1 MNINSILKVL
11 AAIVLL
17 GVAFVHWFL
26 PTLAENSM
34 NVVLPHAAYQI
45 RPDAARLHKSLFVAD
60 LHSDA
65 LLWKRDLLKR
75 SDRGHIDLPRLQEG
89 NVALQVFSATTKSPS
104 GQNYDENTGDSDN
117 ITKLAVFQLWPI
129 ATWGSLYERARYQL
143 EKLLTFAEKS
153 EGQLVA
159 IQSKADMRSFVAR
172 RNGGENVTAGVY
184 LIEGA
189 HPLEGDIEN
198 LDRLFEQ
205 GLRISGLTHFFD
217 NELGGSLHGI
227 SGEGLTPF
235 GKQVIERAGELGLII
250 DVAHASPAMVRDV
263 LEMSERPVIL
273 SHGGV
278 KGACDTARNLEDS
291 LMKEIANKGGILGVG
306 FWEAAVCDDSPL
318 GIVHA
323 IRYAIDLMGVEHVAL
338 GSDYDGAVTT
348 RLDSSELAI
357 LTQTMMDEGFSE
369 QEIRSVMGDNVRRF
383 LLENL
388 PD

>member
-1 MNINSILKVL
+1 MRGKILKVL
-11 AAIVLL
+11 AVIVLL
-17 GVAFVHWFL
+17 GLAFIHWFL
-26 PTLAENSM
+26 PALAENSM
-34 NVVLPHAAYQI
+34 NVVLPHSAYQI
-45 RPDAARLHKSLFVAD
+45 RPDSARLHKSLFVAD

-65 LLWKRDLLKR
+65 LLWKRDLLQR
-75 SDRGHIDLPRLQEG
+75 SDRGHVDLPRLQEG

-117 ITKLAVFQLWPI
+117 ITKLAVFQFWPM
-129 ATWGSLYERARYQL
+129 ATWGNLYERARYQL
-143 EKLLTFAEKS
+143 EKLLAFAEES
-153 EGQLVA
+153 EGQLVV
-159 IQSKADMRSFVAR
+159 IQSKADMRSFVER

-189 HPLEGDIEN
+189 HPFEGDIDK

-235 GKQVIERAGELGLII
+235 GKRVIKRADELGLII

-263 LEMSERPVIL
+263 LALSERPVIL

-278 KGACDTARNLEDS
+278 KGICDTNRNLEDA
-291 LMKEIANKGGILGVG
+291 LMLEIASKGGILGVG
-306 FWEAAVCDDSPL
+306 FWDAAVCDDSPL
-318 GIVHA
+318 GIVRA
-323 IRYAIDLMGVEHVAL
+323 IRYAIDLMGVDHVAL

-348 RLDSSELAI
+348 RLDTSELAI
-357 LTQTMMDEGFSE
+357 LTQTMMDEEFSE
-369 QEIRSVMGDNVRRF
+369 DEIRSVMGENVKRF

>member
-1 MNINSILKVL
+1 MRKKNLKIL

-17 GVAFVHWFL
+17 SLAFVHWFL
-26 PTLAENSM
+26 PAIVESSM
-34 NVVLPHAAYQI
+34 NVVLPHPAYQI
-45 RPDAARLHKSLFVAD
+45 RPDAARLHQSLFIAD
-60 LHSDA
+60 LHTDS

-75 SDRGHIDLPRLQEG
+75 SATGQIDLPRLQEG

-104 GQNYDENTGDSDN
+104 DQNYDKNTGDSDN
-117 ITKLAVFQLWPI
+117 ITLLAVVQFWPI
-129 ATWGSLYERARYQL
+129 SSWGSLYERARYQL
-143 EKLLTFAEKS
+143 QKLWAFAEKS
-153 EGQLVA
+153 DGQLVV
-159 IQSKADMRSFVAR
+159 IQSKSDMHSFVER
-172 RNGGENVTAGVY
+172 RAAGENVTAGVY

-198 LDRLFEQ
+198 LDRLFKQ
-205 GLRISGLTHFFD
+205 GLRVSGLTHFFD

-235 GKQVIERAGELGLII
+235 GRQVILRAGELGLII

-263 LEMSERPVIL
+263 LAISERSVIL

-278 KGACDTARNLEDS
+278 KGVCDTNRNLEDS
-291 LMKEIANKGGILGVG
+291 LMLEIADKGGILGVG
-306 FWEAAVCDDSPL
+306 FWEGAICDASPL
-318 GIVHA
+318 GIVRS
-323 IRYAIDLMGVEHVAL
+323 IRYAIDLMGIDHVAL

-348 RLDSSELAI
+348 LFDTSELAI
-357 LTQTMMDEGFSE
+357 LTQTMMDEGFSV
-369 QEIRSVMGDNVRRF
+369 QEIRSVMGENVKRF

>member
-1 MNINSILKVL
+1 MRNTIMKIL
-11 AAIVLL
+11 AAVVLL
-17 GVAFVHWFL
+17 SLAFIHWFL
-26 PTLAENSM
+26 PAIAENSM
-34 NVVLPHAAYQI
+34 NVVLPHPAYQI
-45 RPDAARLHKSLFVAD
+45 RPDAARLHESLFVAD

-65 LLWKRDLLKR
+65 LLWKRDLLQR
-75 SDRGHIDLPRLQEG
+75 SNRGHIDLPRLQVG

-117 ITKLAVFQLWPI
+117 ITKLAVLQFWPI

-143 EKLLTFAEKS
+143 EKLLAFAENSK
-153 EGQLVA
+153 GQLVV

-172 RNGGENVTAGVY
+172 RNDGENVTAGVY

-189 HPLEGDIEN
+189 HPLEGDIDK

-227 SGEGLTPF
+227 SGEGLTAF
-235 GKQVIERAGELGLII
+235 GEQVIERADELGLII

-263 LEMSERPVIL
+263 LELSERPVVL

-278 KGACDTARNLEDS
+278 KGACDTNRNLEDS
-291 LMKEIANKGGILGVG
+291 LMKEIANKGGLLGVG
-306 FWEAAVCDDSPL
+306 FWDAAVCDASPL
-318 GIVHA
+318 GIVRA
-323 IRYAIDLMGVEHVAL
+323 IRYAIDLMGVDHVAL

-348 RLDSSELAI
+348 QLDSSELAI

-369 QEIRSVMGDNVRRF
+369 DEIRAVMGDNVKRF

-388 PD
+388 PY

>member
-1 MNINSILKVL
+1 MRNIIMKIL
-11 AAIVLL
+11 AAVVLL
-17 GVAFVHWFL
+17 GLAFIHWFL
-26 PTLAENSM
+26 PAIAENSM
-34 NVVLPHAAYQI
+34 NVVLPHPAYQI
-45 RPDAARLHKSLFVAD
+45 RPDVARLHDSLFVAD

-65 LLWKRDLLKR
+65 LLWKRDLLQR

-117 ITKLAVFQLWPI
+117 ITKLAVFQFWPI

-143 EKLLTFAEKS
+143 EKLLAFAEKS
-153 EGQLVA
+153 EGQLVV

-189 HPLEGDIEN
+189 HPLEGDIDK

-227 SGEGLTPF
+227 SGEGLTAF
-235 GKQVIERAGELGLII
+235 GEQVIERADELELII

-263 LEMSERPVIL
+263 LELSERPVVL

-278 KGACDTARNLEDS
+278 KGACDTNRNLEDS
-291 LMKEIANKGGILGVG
+291 LMKEIANKGGLLGVG
-306 FWEAAVCDDSPL
+306 FWDAAVCDASPL
-318 GIVHA
+318 GIVRA
-323 IRYAIDLMGVEHVAL
+323 IRYAIDLMGVDHVAL
-338 GSDYDGAVTT
+338 GSDYDGAVTPQ
-348 RLDSSELAI
+348 LDSSELAI

-369 QEIRSVMGDNVRRF
+369 DEIRAVMGDNVKRF

>member
-1 MNINSILKVL
+1 MRNTILKVL

-45 RPDAARLHKSLFVAD
+45 RPDAARLHKSLLVAD

-306 FWEAAVCDDSPL
+306 FWDAAVCDDSPL

>member
-1 MNINSILKVL
+1 MRNTILKIL
-11 AAIVLL
+11 AAVVLL

-26 PTLAENSM
+26 PALAENSM

-45 RPDAARLHKSLFVAD
+45 RPDAARLHESLFVAD

-65 LLWKRDLLKR
+65 LLWKRDLLQR

-117 ITKLAVFQLWPI
+117 ITKLAVLQFWPI

-143 EKLLTFAEKS
+143 EKLLAFAEKS
-153 EGQLVA
+153 EGQLVV
-159 IQSKADMRSFVAR
+159 IQSKTDMRSFVER
-172 RNGGENVTAGVY
+172 RNSGENVTAGVY

-217 NELGGSLHGI
+217 NALGGSLHGI

-250 DVAHASPAMVRDV
+250 DVAHASPAVVRDV

-278 KGACDTARNLEDS
+278 KGTCDTNRNLEDS
-291 LMKEIANKGGILGVG
+291 LMQEIASKGGILGVG
-306 FWEAAVCDDSPL
+306 FWDAAVCDDSPL
-318 GIVHA
+318 GIVRA
-323 IRYAIDLMGVEHVAL
+323 IRYAIDLMGVDHVAL

-369 QEIRSVMGDNVRRF
+369 QEIRSVMGDNVKRF

>member
-1 MNINSILKVL
+1 MRGKILKVL
-11 AAIVLL
+11 AVIVLL
-17 GVAFVHWFL
+17 GLAFIHWFL
-26 PTLAENSM
+26 PALAENSM
-34 NVVLPHAAYQI
+34 NVVLPHSAYQI
-45 RPDAARLHKSLFVAD
+45 RPDSARLHKSLFVAD

-65 LLWKRDLLKR
+65 LLWKRDLLQR
-75 SDRGHIDLPRLQEG
+75 SDRGHVDLPRLQEG

-117 ITKLAVFQLWPI
+117 ITKLAVFQFWPI
-129 ATWGSLYERARYQL
+129 ATWGNLYERARYQL
-143 EKLLTFAEKS
+143 EKLLAFAEES
-153 EGQLVA
+153 EGQLVV
-159 IQSKADMRSFVAR
+159 IQSKADMRSFVER

-189 HPLEGDIEN
+189 HPFEGDIDK

-235 GKQVIERAGELGLII
+235 GKRVIKRADELGLII

-263 LEMSERPVIL
+263 LALSERPVIL

-278 KGACDTARNLEDS
+278 KGICDTNRNLEDA
-291 LMKEIANKGGILGVG
+291 LMLEIASKGGILGVG
-306 FWEAAVCDDSPL
+306 FWDAAVCDDSPL
-318 GIVHA
+318 GIVRA
-323 IRYAIDLMGVEHVAL
+323 IRYAIDLMGVDHVAL

-348 RLDSSELAI
+348 RLDTSELAI
-357 LTQTMMDEGFSE
+357 LTQTMMDEEFSE
-369 QEIRSVMGDNVRRF
+369 DEIRSVMGENVKRF

>member
-1 MNINSILKVL
+1 MRNTILKVL

-26 PTLAENSM
+26 PALAENSM
-34 NVVLPHAAYQI
+34 NVVLPHSAYQI
-45 RPDAARLHKSLFVAD
+45 RPDAARLHQSLFVAD

-65 LLWKRDLLKR
+65 LLWKRDLLQR

-104 GQNYDENTGDSDN
+104 GQNYDENSGDSDN
-117 ITKLAVFQLWPI
+117 ITKLAVLQFWPI

-153 EGQLVA
+153 EGQLVV
-159 IQSKADMRSFVAR
+159 IQSRDDMRSFVER

-189 HPLEGDIEN
+189 HPLEGNIDN

-235 GKQVIERAGELGLII
+235 GKQVIERADELGLII

-263 LEMSERPVIL
+263 LELSDRPVIL

-278 KGACDTARNLEDS
+278 KGVCDTARNLEDS
-291 LMKEIANKGGILGVG
+291 LMKEIANKGGLLGVG
-306 FWEAAVCDDSPL
+306 FWDAAVCDDSPL
-318 GIVHA
+318 GIVRA
-323 IRYAIDLMGVEHVAL
+323 IRYAIDLMGVDHVAL

-369 QEIRSVMGDNVRRF
+369 QEIRSVMGDNVKRF